1 MCFDA
6 AIRGGPVTGSAA
18 ADPTD
23 SVLIQRTVGSYKV
36 LVRFLYL
43 LMGTVRSVK
52 NYAVHQSLEDP
63 GSASQQPECNGPAPH

>member
-1 MCFDA
+1 MLDERHGMCFDA

-36 LVRFLYL
+36 LVRFLL
-43 LMGTVRSVK
+43 FVNGDRKVSKKLCRPPILG
-52 NYAVHQSLEDP
+52 
-63 GSASQQPECNGPAPH
+63 GSR